1 MLKSADSLPRSSC
14 HPLVVATVES
24 RAQCCL
30 VALCGLPGSGKSSLC
45 ERICAYAHD
54 CVPGVA
60 CHHHRFDAFQ
70 PADAVQC
77 EQHVE
82 PAGGGAHAWGEARAR
97 ALTALDVLLC
107 SACSSA
113 QPLTLLLADDVAHM
127 SSMRADLSRLARRRG
142 ASYAQLFVDTPFEV
156 CAARNAAR
164 VGAARVPEAVLLRLS
179 ATLERPEASPRGF
192 ERVTLVTHG
201 GEAAS
206 EVWSRLWC
214 AWGAPPAPP
223 VQPAAL
229 AARRALGQAA
239 NQGSWA
245 HGWDLRARRAVAD
258 AVNRGAL
265 RRPCVSPFTRRCVHC
280 VAAPPLTT
288 PRRQLPRPLE
298 CRWRSSA
305 LRCARGGWPPFVTR
319 RSDKLQTRWARPCCR
334 SCGPSPQPPVR
345 VVKQD
350 ACCALLNVSCCLTA
364 LPRVHMQ
371 HQQSKGHL
379 PPFADGGGACPC
391 V

>member
-1 MLKSADSLPRSSC
+1 M
-14 HPLVVATVES
+14 VATVES

-45 ERICAYAHD
+45 ERLCAYAHD

-70 PADAVQC
+70 PADAAQ
-77 EQHVE
+77 
-82 PAGGGAHAWGEARAR
+82 WGEARAR
-97 ALTALDVLLC
+97 ALTALDELLC
-107 SACSSA
+107 SASSSA
-113 QPLTLLLADDVAHM
+113 QPLTLLLADDVAHL
-127 SSMRADLSRLARRRG
+127 SSMREDLHRLARRRG
-142 ASYAQLFVDTPFEV
+142 ASYAQLLVDTPVEV

-164 VGAARVPEAVLLRLS
+164 VGAARVPEPVFLRLS
-179 ATLERPEASPRGF
+179 ATLERPEASPRAF
-192 ERVTLVTHG
+192 ERATLVTHG
-201 GEAAS
+201 AEAAS
-206 EVWSRLWC
+206 VLWSHLWC

-223 VQPAAL
+223 LQPAAL

-265 RRPCVSPFTRRCVHC
+265 LPLCSHDAACTVSPRLYSQRP
-280 VAAPPLTT
+280 VASSPG
-288 PRRQLPRPLE
+288 RQG
-298 CRWRSSA
+298 
-305 LRCARGGWPPFVTR
+305 ARGAAVRCGARAGAGR
-319 RSDKLQTRWARPCCR
+319 RSWRAGATSCRRARR
-334 SCGPSPQPPVR
+334 GHAAGAAGPPRNHPLALSSKMQLSR
-345 VVKQD
+345 
-350 ACCALLNVSCCLTA
+350 ALLNVSCCLTA

-391 V
+391 VVGLSGEAASVRVDARTPGR